1 MSPESMAS
9 DCRTDE
15 VSASELVFRAASMVP
30 AAHYLLACLIVLL
43 VFVYNLLEF
52 HFFRDLLR
60 GFRGDPVVLTFNPN
74 SYIYEGIV
82 AKCRMLRGRYVPTP
96 WLPSPHLQTAFL
108 HFYGRPPNVSYRR
121 QLFCTHDGGTIALDW
136 LLASDVAGD
145 SYYKDKSITQ
155 DDTTPIVVVIP
166 GLTSDSDSPYLK
178 HLTYSLAKQGQNIVV
193 SNHRGLAGISITS
206 DCFYNAGWT
215 EDIREVVNYLHQ
227 KYPKANLF
235 AVGTSVGANILVKYL
250 GEDEGSTPIVG
261 AVSICSP
268 WDLVV
273 SLTLVC
279 DRFLNRKPIQQ
290 FYNRALTIGLKDY
303 AKLHEHVL
311 TRLANWEGIRQSC
324 LVREFDNHATRVVG
338 KFETV
343 DTFYRCCSSV
353 NFIGKVAVPL
363 LCISALDDPLCTR
376 EAIPW
381 DECRANVNVVLATT
395 AHGGHLAY
403 FRGLTAQSL
412 WWVEAVRE
420 FLNVV
425 QSSPYMHQK
434 KKAPTQGLHLYHEPS
449 IDKGPFINIK
459 EDGNVATSK
468 KYEAQNDHKEELL
481 DSQINQ
487 NTKSEDIEIVNI
499 DQRKNVDAEDVQ
511 QVVVSSGQE
520 LENKNDDK
528 VIHEVAASLNNSVNK
543 LLLKQQMSIWL
554 LVYIS
559 VVRTWPI
566 LGSALCIVFRKQV
579 RRILSPPW
587 IGNKG

>member
-1 MSPESMAS
+1 MAS
-9 DCRTDE
+9 ACRTDE

-30 AAHYLLACLIVLL
+30 AAHYFLACFLVLL

-82 AKCRMLRGRYVPTP
+82 SKCRMLRGRYVPTP
-96 WLPSPHLQTAFL
+96 WLLSPHLQTAFL
-108 HFYGRPPNVSYRR
+108 HFYGRPPKVTYRR
-121 QLFCTHDGGTIALDW
+121 QIFCTHDGGTIALDW
-136 LLASDVAGD
+136 LLASDVAGG
-145 SYYKDKSITQ
+145 SYYMDKSITQ

-166 GLTSDSDSPYLK
+166 GLTSDSVSPYLK

-215 EDIREVVNYLHQ
+215 EDIREVINYLHQ

-250 GEDEGSTPIVG
+250 GEDEGNTPIAG
-261 AVSICSP
+261 AASICSP
-268 WDLVV
+268 WDLV
-273 SLTLVC
+273 VC

-324 LVREFDNHATRVVG
+324 LVREFDNHATRLVG

-343 DTFYRCCSSV
+343 DTFYRCCSSA
-353 NFIGKVAVPL
+353 NFIGKVSVPL

-395 AHGGHLAY
+395 THGGHLAY

-412 WWVEAVRE
+412 WWVEAVHE
-420 FLNVV
+420 FLNVL

-434 KKAPTQGLHLYHEPS
+434 KKAPTQGLHLSHEPL
-449 IDKGPFINIK
+449 IDQGPFLNIM
-459 EDGNVATSK
+459 ENGTVAANK
-468 KYEAQNDHKEELL
+468 KYGAQNDHKEVF

-487 NTKSEDIEIVNI
+487 NMKSEDIEIVNI
-499 DQRKNVDAEDVQ
+499 DQHKNVGAEDAQ
-511 QVVVSSGQE
+511 QIVVSSGQE

-528 VIHEVAASLNNSVNK
+528 VIDEVAASLNNSVNK
-543 LLLKQQMSIWL
+543 LLLKQQTSIWL
-554 LVYIS
+554 LVYIA
-559 VVRTWPI
+559 VVRTWPM
-566 LGSALCIVFRKQV
+566 LGSALCIVFPKQL

-587 IGNKG
+587 IGR